1 MDGLI
6 LINKPQRL
14 TSHDVVQ
21 NVRKLLGIQR
31 VGHFGTLDP
40 LATGLMIL
48 ALGKATRFFPFFSK
62 LDKVYLGQIILGFS
76 TNTYD
81 ADGTPSS
88 VEKTDYPSEETLLKT
103 MEKFVGKIEQI
114 PPLFSAKKFKG
125 KPLYTFARKNRDVK
139 ARPVQIHIHQFQLE
153 AYDPPFIEFRT
164 ACSSG
169 TYIRSLAH
177 DLGQSLQCGAHLSR
191 LERIVIGNFA
201 IQSSYPLDV
210 LENLVRKNKI
220 EDILIPLES
229 VLPEFPK
236 ITLTDKGVALAKNGN
251 LILAEHIRSTFPGES
266 NCLNGGSD
274 QAEITRMFSQD
285 GKLVALGKA
294 QPERVG
300 IHPFL
305 VIDSK
310 ESEM

>member
-40 LATGLMIL
+40 LATGLMIV
-48 ALGKATRFFPFFSK
+48 ALGKATRFFPFYSK
-62 LDKVYLGQIILGFS
+62 LDKVYLGQIRLGFS

-81 ADGTPSS
+81 ADGSPSS
-88 VEKTDYPSEETLLKT
+88 VEKTDYPSEQLLLKT
-103 MEKFVGKIEQI
+103 MEKFVGEIEQI
-114 PPLFSAKKFKG
+114 PPVFSAKKFKG
-125 KPLYTFARKNRDVK
+125 KPLYIFARKNREVK
-139 ARPVQIHIHQFQLE
+139 PKSVRIHIHQFQLE
-153 AYDPPFIEFRT
+153 AYDPPFIKFCA

-177 DLGQSLQCGAHLSR
+177 DLGQALQCGAHLSR
-191 LERIVIGNFA
+191 LERIAIGNFA
-201 IQSSYPLDV
+201 IQSSCPLDT
-210 LENLVRKNKI
+210 LENLVRENKI
-220 EDILIPLES
+220 EDVLIPLES
-229 VLPEFPK
+229 VLPEIPK
-236 ITLTDKGVALAKNGN
+236 ITLTDEGVALAENGN
-251 LILAEHIRSTFPGES
+251 LILAEHICSAFPGERD
-266 NCLNGGSD
+266 CLNGGSD
-274 QAEITRMFSQD
+274 RADITRMFTQD
-285 GKLVALGKA
+285 GKLVALGRA
-294 QPERVG
+294 QTDRVG

-305 VIDSK
+305 VIDSR